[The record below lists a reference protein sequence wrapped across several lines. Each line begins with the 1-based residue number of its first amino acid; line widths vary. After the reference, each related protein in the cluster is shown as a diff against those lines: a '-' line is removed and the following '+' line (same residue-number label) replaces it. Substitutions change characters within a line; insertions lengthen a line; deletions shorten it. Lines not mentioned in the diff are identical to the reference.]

1 MYEVSLFSGEGDF
14 EVCRQSRFESY
25 DEAAKFAADNAS
37 KCDFLILKEDG
48 RVLKAY

>member
-1 MYEVSLFSGEGDF
+1 MYEVSLFSGDGDF
-14 EVCRQSRFESY
+14 EVCRESHFESY
-25 DEAAKFAADNAS
+25 EEAAKFAEDNER